1 MSITLNFIFCSL
13 LKYHL
18 FMFNTSFMEDIK
30 YKAFFTQETE
40 SGFSNSIESLSI
52 ADLEENDLLIKVS
65 YSSLNYKDALSASG
79 NKGVTRTYPHTPGID
94 AVGEVVK
101 SNSSDFKDGDKII
114 VTGYDLGMNTYGGF
128 GQYISIPATWAISL
142 PNELSEA
149 EAMSIGTA
157 GLTAGLCVRKL
168 LQNDLT
174 PDSGDVLVT
183 GASGGVGS
191 VAVMVLSKL
200 GFNVVALTGKQDQ
213 VDYLESLGASSVI
226 IRSQMEEQGKPLQK
240 GIYQGGVDTVGGN
253 ILSNFISQTSQR
265 GAITCCG
272 NVASDKLETSI
283 FPFILRGVTLIGID
297 SAESLL
303 EVKKE
308 IWNNFSNDWKID
320 LEKITKEVFLE
331 SLSDEVEK
339 ILKGNQVGRIR
350 VNLG

>member
-1 MSITLNFIFCSL
+1 
-13 LKYHL
+13 
-18 FMFNTSFMEDIK
+18 MEDLK

-79 NKGVTRTYPHTPGID
+79 NKGVTRNYPHTPGID

-168 LQNDLT
+168 LQNDLK

-226 IRSQMEEQGKPLQK
+226 MRSDMEEQGKPLQK

>member
-1 MSITLNFIFCSL
+1 
-13 LKYHL
+13 
-18 FMFNTSFMEDIK
+18 MEDIK

-40 SGFSNSIESLSI
+40 SGFSNSIESLST

-308 IWNNFSNDWKID
+308 IWNNFSNNWKID

>member
-1 MSITLNFIFCSL
+1 
-13 LKYHL
+13 
-18 FMFNTSFMEDIK
+18 MEDIK

-94 AVGEVVK
+94 AVGEVVE

-240 GIYQGGVDTVGGN
+240 GIYQGGDDTVGGN

-265 GAITCCG
+265 GVITCCG

-320 LEKITKEVFLE
+320 LEKITKEVYLE

>member
-1 MSITLNFIFCSL
+1 
-13 LKYHL
+13 
-18 FMFNTSFMEDIK
+18 MEDIK

-52 ADLEENDLLIKVS
+52 ADLEENDLLVKVS

-94 AVGEVVK
+94 AAGEVVK

-213 VDYLESLGASSVI
+213 VDYLESLGASSVV

>member
-1 MSITLNFIFCSL
+1 
-13 LKYHL
+13 
-18 FMFNTSFMEDIK
+18 MEDKK

-52 ADLEENDLLIKVS
+52 ADLEENDLLVKVS

-272 NVASDKLETSI
+272 NVASDKLQTSV

-320 LEKITKEVFLE
+320 LEKITKEVQLEFLSE
-331 SLSDEVEK
+331 EVDK
-339 ILKGNQVGRIR
+339 ILKGEQIGRIR

>member
-1 MSITLNFIFCSL
+1 
-13 LKYHL
+13 
-18 FMFNTSFMEDIK
+18 MEDIK

-40 SGFSNSIESLSI
+40 SGFSNSIENLSI

-79 NKGVTRTYPHTPGID
+79 NKGVTRNYPHTPGID

-157 GLTAGLCVRKL
+157 GLTAGLCIRKL
-168 LQNDLT
+168 LQNDLK

-265 GAITCCG
+265 GTITCCG

>member
-1 MSITLNFIFCSL
+1 
-13 LKYHL
+13 
-18 FMFNTSFMEDIK
+18 MEDIN
-30 YKAFFTQETE
+30 YKAFVTKESDDGFT
-40 SGFSNSIESLSI
+40 NSLEDLSI
-52 ADLEENDLLIKVS
+52 SKLQSNDLLVKVS

-79 NKGVTRTYPHTPGID
+79 NKGVTREYPHTPGID
-94 AVGEVVK
+94 AVGKVVE
-101 SNSSDFKDGDKII
+101 SNSSDFKVGENII

-128 GQYISIPATWAISL
+128 GQYISIPADWAISL
-142 PNELSEA
+142 PKELSEA
-149 EAMSIGTA
+149 DAMSIGTA

-168 LQNDLT
+168 LMNDLA

-191 VAVMVLSKL
+191 VAVMILSKL
-200 GFNVVALTGKQDQ
+200 GFRVTALTGKTDQ
-213 VDYLESLGASSVI
+213 IDYLESLGASSI
-226 IRSQMEEQGKPLQK
+226 IMRNEMEEQGKPLQK
-240 GIYQGGVDTVGGN
+240 GLYQGGVDTVGGS

-272 NVASDKLETSI
+272 NVAGDKLQTSV
-283 FPFILRGVTLIGID
+283 FPFILRGVSLIGID

-308 IWNNFSNDWKID
+308 VWNNFSKDWKID
-320 LEKITKEVFLE
+320 LEKITKEVRLD

-339 ILKGNQVGRIR
+339 ILKGEQVGRIR

>member
-1 MSITLNFIFCSL
+1 
-13 LKYHL
+13 
-18 FMFNTSFMEDIK
+18 MEDIN
-30 YKAFFTQETE
+30 YKAFVTKESDDGFT
-40 SGFSNSIESLSI
+40 NSIEDLSTSK
-52 ADLEENDLLIKVS
+52 LQSNDLLVKVS

-79 NKGVTRTYPHTPGID
+79 NKGVTREYPHTPGID
-94 AVGEVVK
+94 AVGKVVE
-101 SNSSDFKDGDKII
+101 SNSSDFKVGENIV

-128 GQYISIPATWAISL
+128 GQYISIPADWAISL
-142 PNELSEA
+142 PKELSEA

-168 LQNDLT
+168 LMNDLA

-191 VAVMVLSKL
+191 VAVMILSKL
-200 GFNVVALTGKQDQ
+200 GFRVTALTGKTDQ
-213 VDYLESLGASSVI
+213 IDYLESLGASSI
-226 IRSQMEEQGKPLQK
+226 IMRNEMEEQGKPLQK
-240 GIYQGGVDTVGGN
+240 GLYQGGVDTVGGS

-272 NVASDKLETSI
+272 NVAGDKLQTSV
-283 FPFILRGVTLIGID
+283 FPFILRGVSLIGID

-308 IWNNFSNDWKID
+308 VWNNFSKDWKID
-320 LEKITKEVFLE
+320 LEKITKEVRLD

-339 ILKGNQVGRIR
+339 ILKGEQVGRIR

>member
-1 MSITLNFIFCSL
+1 
-13 LKYHL
+13 
-18 FMFNTSFMEDIK
+18 MEDIK

-101 SNSSDFKDGDKII
+101 SNSSDFKDGDKIV

-265 GAITCCG
+265 GVITCCG

-320 LEKITKEVFLE
+320 LEKITKDVFLE

>member
-1 MSITLNFIFCSL
+1 
-13 LKYHL
+13 
-18 FMFNTSFMEDIK
+18 MEDIK

-40 SGFSNSIESLSI
+40 SGFSNSIESLSTE
-52 ADLEENDLLIKVS
+52 DLEENDLLVKVS

-142 PNELSEA
+142 PRELSEA

>member
-1 MSITLNFIFCSL
+1 
-13 LKYHL
+13 
-18 FMFNTSFMEDIK
+18 MEDIN
-30 YKAFFTQETE
+30 YKAFVTKESDDGFT
-40 SGFSNSIESLSI
+40 NSIEDLSTSN
-52 ADLEENDLLIKVS
+52 LQSNDLLVKVS

-79 NKGVTRTYPHTPGID
+79 NKGVTREYPHTPGID
-94 AVGEVVK
+94 AVGKVVE
-101 SNSSDFKDGDKII
+101 SNSSDFKVGENIV

-128 GQYISIPATWAISL
+128 GQYISIPADWAISL
-142 PNELSEA
+142 PKELSEA

-168 LQNDLT
+168 LMNDLA

-191 VAVMVLSKL
+191 VAVMILSKL
-200 GFNVVALTGKQDQ
+200 GFRVTALTGKTDQ
-213 VDYLESLGASSVI
+213 IDYLESLGASSI
-226 IRSQMEEQGKPLQK
+226 IMRNEMEEQGKPLQK
-240 GIYQGGVDTVGGN
+240 GLYQGGVDTVGGS

-272 NVASDKLETSI
+272 NVAGDKLQTSV
-283 FPFILRGVTLIGID
+283 FPFILRGVSLIGID

-308 IWNNFSNDWKID
+308 VWNNFSKDWKID
-320 LEKITKEVFLE
+320 VEKITKEVRLD

-339 ILKGNQVGRIR
+339 ILKGEQVGRIR

>member
-1 MSITLNFIFCSL
+1 
-13 LKYHL
+13 
-18 FMFNTSFMEDIK
+18 MEDIN
-30 YKAFFTQETE
+30 YKAFVTKESDNGFT
-40 SGFSNSIESLSI
+40 NSIEDLSI
-52 ADLEENDLLIKVS
+52 SKLQRNDLLVKVS

-79 NKGVTRTYPHTPGID
+79 NRGVTREYPHTPGID
-94 AVGEVVK
+94 AVGKVVE
-101 SNSSDFKDGDKII
+101 SNSSDFKVGENIV

-128 GQYISIPATWAISL
+128 GQYISIPADWAVSL
-142 PNELSEA
+142 PTELSEA

-168 LQNDLT
+168 LMNDID

-191 VAVMVLSKL
+191 VAVMILSKL
-200 GFNVVALTGKQDQ
+200 GFRVTALTGKTDQ
-213 VDYLESLGASSVI
+213 IDYLESLGASSV
-226 IRSQMEEQGKPLQK
+226 RMRNEMEEQGKPLQK
-240 GIYQGGVDTVGGN
+240 SLYQGGVDTVGGS

-265 GAITCCG
+265 GVITCCG
-272 NVASDKLETSI
+272 NVASDKLQTSV

-308 IWNNFSNDWKID
+308 IWKNFSKDWKID
-320 LEKITKEVFLE
+320 LEKITKEVHLD
-331 SLSDEVEK
+331 SLSDEIEK
-339 ILKGNQVGRIR
+339 ILIGEQVGRIR

>member
-1 MSITLNFIFCSL
+1 
-13 LKYHL
+13 
-18 FMFNTSFMEDIK
+18 MEDIK

-52 ADLEENDLLIKVS
+52 ADLEENDLLVKVS

-114 VTGYDLGMNTYGGF
+114 VTGYDLGMNTFGGF
-128 GQYISIPATWAISL
+128 GQYISIPANWAIPL
-142 PNELSEA
+142 PEELTEA

-168 LQNDLT
+168 LMNDFT
-174 PDSGDVLVT
+174 PDSGNVLVT

-200 GFNVVALTGKQDQ
+200 GFKVVALTGKKDQ
-213 VDYLESLGASSVI
+213 ADYLESLGASSVI
-226 IRSQMEEQGKPLQK
+226 MRSEMEEQGKPLQR

-272 NVASDKLETSI
+272 NVASDKLQTSV

-320 LEKITKEVFLE
+320 LEKITKEVRLE
-331 SLSDEVEK
+331 SLSEEVDK
-339 ILKGNQVGRIR
+339 ILKGEQIGRIR

>member
-1 MSITLNFIFCSL
+1 
-13 LKYHL
+13 
-18 FMFNTSFMEDIK
+18 MEDIK

-40 SGFSNSIESLSI
+40 SGFSNSIESLST

-79 NKGVTRTYPHTPGID
+79 NKGVTRNYPHTPGID

-350 VNLG
+350 VNLE

>member
-1 MSITLNFIFCSL
+1 
-13 LKYHL
+13 
-18 FMFNTSFMEDIK
+18 MFNTSFMEDIK

-94 AVGEVVK
+94 AVGEVIK

-157 GLTAGLCVRKL
+157 GLTAGLCVRIL

-265 GAITCCG
+265 GVLTCCG

>member
-1 MSITLNFIFCSL
+1 
-13 LKYHL
+13 
-18 FMFNTSFMEDIK
+18 MEDLK

-52 ADLEENDLLIKVS
+52 ADLEENDLLVKVS

-191 VAVMVLSKL
+191 VAVMALSKL

>member
-1 MSITLNFIFCSL
+1 
-13 LKYHL
+13 
-18 FMFNTSFMEDIK
+18 MEDIK

-52 ADLEENDLLIKVS
+52 ADLEENDLLVKVS

-320 LEKITKEVFLE
+320 LEKITKEVYLE

>member
-1 MSITLNFIFCSL
+1 
-13 LKYHL
+13 
-18 FMFNTSFMEDIK
+18 MFNTSFMEDIK

-52 ADLEENDLLIKVS
+52 ADLEENDLLVKVS

-94 AVGEVVK
+94 AVGEVIK

>member
-1 MSITLNFIFCSL
+1 
-13 LKYHL
+13 
-18 FMFNTSFMEDIK
+18 MEDLK

-52 ADLEENDLLIKVS
+52 ADLEENDLLVKVS

>member
-1 MSITLNFIFCSL
+1 
-13 LKYHL
+13 
-18 FMFNTSFMEDIK
+18 MEDIK

-114 VTGYDLGMNTYGGF
+114 VTGYDLGMNTYVGY

>member
-1 MSITLNFIFCSL
+1 
-13 LKYHL
+13 
-18 FMFNTSFMEDIK
+18 MEDIK

-168 LQNDLT
+168 LQNDLN

>member
-1 MSITLNFIFCSL
+1 
-13 LKYHL
+13 
-18 FMFNTSFMEDIK
+18 MEDIK

-52 ADLEENDLLIKVS
+52 ADLEENDLLVKVS

-213 VDYLESLGASSVI
+213 VDYFESLGASSVI

-331 SLSDEVEK
+331 SFSDEVEK

>member
-1 MSITLNFIFCSL
+1 
-13 LKYHL
+13 
-18 FMFNTSFMEDIK
+18 MFNTSFMEDIK

-40 SGFSNSIESLSI
+40 SGFSNSIESLST

-65 YSSLNYKDALSASG
+65 YSSLNFKDALSASG
-79 NKGVTRTYPHTPGID
+79 NKGVTRNYPHTPGID

>member
-1 MSITLNFIFCSL
+1 
-13 LKYHL
+13 
-18 FMFNTSFMEDIK
+18 MEDIK
-30 YKAFFTQETE
+30 YKAFFTKETE

-142 PNELSEA
+142 PNEFSEA
-149 EAMSIGTA
+149 EALSIGTA
-157 GLTAGLCVRKL
+157 GLTAGLCVRNL

-272 NVASDKLETSI
+272 NVASDKLETSV

>member
-1 MSITLNFIFCSL
+1 
-13 LKYHL
+13 
-18 FMFNTSFMEDIK
+18 MEDIK

-40 SGFSNSIESLSI
+40 SGFSNSIESLST

-213 VDYLESLGASSVI
+213 VDYLESLGASSVV

-308 IWNNFSNDWKID
+308 IWNNFSSDWKID
-320 LEKITKEVFLE
+320 LEKITKEVYLE

>member
-1 MSITLNFIFCSL
+1 
-13 LKYHL
+13 
-18 FMFNTSFMEDIK
+18 MEDIK

-339 ILKGNQVGRIR
+339 ILKGSQVGRIR

>member
-1 MSITLNFIFCSL
+1 
-13 LKYHL
+13 
-18 FMFNTSFMEDIK
+18 MEDIK

>member
-1 MSITLNFIFCSL
+1 
-13 LKYHL
+13 
-18 FMFNTSFMEDIK
+18 MEDIK

-350 VNLG
+350 INLG

>member
-1 MSITLNFIFCSL
+1 
-13 LKYHL
+13 
-18 FMFNTSFMEDIK
+18 MEDIN
-30 YKAFFTQETE
+30 YKAFVTKESDDGFT
-40 SGFSNSIESLSI
+40 NSIEDLSTSK
-52 ADLEENDLLIKVS
+52 LQSNDLLVKVS
-65 YSSLNYKDALSASG
+65 YSSLNFKDALSASG
-79 NKGVTRTYPHTPGID
+79 NKGVTREYPHTPGID
-94 AVGEVVK
+94 AVGKVVE
-101 SNSSDFKDGDKII
+101 SNSSDFKVGENIV

-128 GQYISIPATWAISL
+128 GQYISIPADWAISL
-142 PNELSEA
+142 PKELSEA

-168 LQNDLT
+168 LMNDLA

-191 VAVMVLSKL
+191 VAVMILSKL
-200 GFNVVALTGKQDQ
+200 GFRVTALTGKTDQ
-213 VDYLESLGASSVI
+213 IDYLESLGASSI
-226 IRSQMEEQGKPLQK
+226 IMRNEMEEQGKPLQK
-240 GIYQGGVDTVGGN
+240 GLYQGGVDTVGGS

-272 NVASDKLETSI
+272 NVAGDKLQTSV
-283 FPFILRGVTLIGID
+283 FPFILRGVSLIGID

-308 IWNNFSNDWKID
+308 VWNNFSKDWKID
-320 LEKITKEVFLE
+320 LEKITKEVRLD

-339 ILKGNQVGRIR
+339 ILKGEQVGRIR

>member
-1 MSITLNFIFCSL
+1 
-13 LKYHL
+13 
-18 FMFNTSFMEDIK
+18 MEDIK

-40 SGFSNSIESLSI
+40 SGFSNSIESLST

-79 NKGVTRTYPHTPGID
+79 NKGVTKTYPHTPGID

-213 VDYLESLGASSVI
+213 VDYLESLGASSIV

>member
-1 MSITLNFIFCSL
+1 M
-13 LKYHL
+13 K
-18 FMFNTSFMEDIK
+18 DIK
-30 YKAFFTQETE
+30 YKAFFTKETE
-40 SGFSNSIESLSI
+40 SGFSNSIENLSI

-79 NKGVTRTYPHTPGID
+79 NNGVTRTYPHTPGID

>member
-1 MSITLNFIFCSL
+1 
-13 LKYHL
+13 
-18 FMFNTSFMEDIK
+18 
-30 YKAFFTQETE
+30 
-40 SGFSNSIESLSI
+40 
-52 ADLEENDLLIKVS
+52 
-65 YSSLNYKDALSASG
+65 
-79 NKGVTRTYPHTPGID
+79 
-94 AVGEVVK
+94 
-101 SNSSDFKDGDKII
+101 
-114 VTGYDLGMNTYGGF
+114 MNTYGGF
-128 GQYISIPATWAISL
+128 GQYISIPASWAISL
-142 PNELSEA
+142 PDELSEA

-157 GLTAGLCVRKL
+157 GLTAGLCIRKL

-200 GFNVVALTGKQDQ
+200 GFKVTALTGKKDQ
-213 VDYLESLGASSVI
+213 IEYLESLGASSVI
-226 IRSQMEEQGKPLQK
+226 MRSDMEEKGKPLQK